1 MAGRHGCIEL
11 ITGTLVALLAGAA
24 LPSSAQTPASFNPAV
39 SFPTGALPITVG
51 IADVNGDGRPDL
63 LTVNTGAN
71 TVSVLLGNGA
81 GSFGP
86 RTDFATGAVPHGL
99 AIADLDGD
107 GNPDLVVANTGANTV
122 SVLLGTGT
130 GTFTAATDFP
140 TGVAPFF
147 VAVADLNGDGIPDL
161 VVVNVGGDTVS
172 VLLGVGDGTF
182 GPKMDFATGAG
193 ARSVA
198 IGDLN
203 GDGLPDLVVS
213 NVSASTVSV
222 LLGTGTGSFGPKTDF
237 PTGAGARDVAIADV
251 NGDGRLDVVVAN
263 ADAGTVSVQLG
274 VGDGTLGLK
283 TDFPVGAGPRSVAIG
298 DVNEDG
304 ILDLVVANFGSNT
317 ISVLLGTGT
326 GSFAA
331 KTDLATGP
339 GTGPFSVAIGDLNG
353 NGQRDLA
360 VANVNANT
368 VSVFLNTIASV
379 IAVTPNS
386 QGFGNVA
393 VGSTADRTFTVTNAG
408 GGMLIGSASTSTS
421 TSTPFS
427 IVGGAS
433 YALPAGA
440 SQTVIARF
448 QPTAVA
454 IVTGN
459 VNFTY
464 SGGSV
469 SRGLTG
475 TGTNP
480 VPVPVLGALSPSS
493 ATAGG
498 AAFTLTVNG
507 TNFVASSVVRW
518 NDSNRTTTFVSG
530 TELRAAIPASDVA
543 LAGSAQITV
552 FDFLPIGETSNALT
566 FTINP
571 PAPTAGSL
579 SPSSATAGGAGFT
592 LTVSGA
598 NFAAPSVVRWNGS
611 DRTTT
616 FVSSTE
622 LRAAISAGDITT
634 AGTTQITVFTPLPG
648 GGTSGALTFTI
659 TGQMFT
665 LTVTVRGS
673 GVGSVVSTPAGIN
686 CSSVCSGTFTVN
698 AVTLTGAPAADASFK
713 SWNGSCGGA
722 SPSCT
727 VALGPTAVTATFSA
741 VFTDATLTA
750 QATAIKAVHITDLRS
765 AIDTLR
771 TRNGLSAFAYTDA
784 TLTPGS
790 TVVKG
795 IHLTELE
802 TALREMGPFTTP
814 RS

>member
-1 MAGRHGCIEL
+1 M
-11 ITGTLVALLAGAA
+11 
-24 LPSSAQTPASFNPAV
+24 
-39 SFPTGALPITVG
+39 
-51 IADVNGDGRPDL
+51 
-63 LTVNTGAN
+63 
-71 TVSVLLGNGA
+71 
-81 GSFGP
+81 
-86 RTDFATGAVPHGL
+86 
-99 AIADLDGD
+99 
-107 GNPDLVVANTGANTV
+107 
-122 SVLLGTGT
+122 
-130 GTFTAATDFP
+130 
-140 TGVAPFF
+140 
-147 VAVADLNGDGIPDL
+147 
-161 VVVNVGGDTVS
+161 
-172 VLLGVGDGTF
+172 
-182 GPKMDFATGAG
+182 
-193 ARSVA
+193 
-198 IGDLN
+198 
-203 GDGLPDLVVS
+203 
-213 NVSASTVSV
+213 
-222 LLGTGTGSFGPKTDF
+222 
-237 PTGAGARDVAIADV
+237 
-251 NGDGRLDVVVAN
+251 
-263 ADAGTVSVQLG
+263 
-274 VGDGTLGLK
+274 
-283 TDFPVGAGPRSVAIG
+283 
-298 DVNEDG
+298 
-304 ILDLVVANFGSNT
+304 
-317 ISVLLGTGT
+317 
-326 GSFAA
+326 
-331 KTDLATGP
+331 
-339 GTGPFSVAIGDLNG
+339 
-353 NGQRDLA
+353 
-360 VANVNANT
+360 
-368 VSVFLNTIASV
+368 
-379 IAVTPNS
+379 
-386 QGFGNVA
+386 
-393 VGSTADRTFTVTNAG
+393 NAG
-408 GGMLIGSASTSTS
+408 GGMLTGSASTSA
-421 TSTPFS
+421 PFS

-518 NDSNRTTTFVSG
+518 NGSNRTTTFVSG
-530 TELRAAIPASDVA
+530 
-543 LAGSAQITV
+543 
-552 FDFLPIGETSNALT
+552 
-566 FTINP
+566 
-571 PAPTAGSL
+571 
-579 SPSSATAGGAGFT
+579 
-592 LTVSGA
+592 
-598 NFAAPSVVRWNGS
+598 
-611 DRTTT
+611 
-616 FVSSTE
+616 TE

-659 TGQMFT
+659 TSQMFT

-750 QATAIKAVHITDLRS
+750 QGTAIKAVHITDLRS

-795 IHLTELE
+795 IHLTELG
-802 TALREMGPFTTP
+802 TALREMGPFTDPAIVVGQTVIKATHLNEL
-814 RS
+814 RKAVRDLE

>member
-1 MAGRHGCIEL
+1 MAGRHGRIEL
-11 ITGTLVALLAGAA
+11 IAGTLAALLAGAA
-24 LPSSAQTPASFNPAV
+24 LPSSAQTPVSFNPAV
-39 SFPTGALPITVG
+39 SFVAGALPITVG
-51 IADVNGDGRPDL
+51 VADVNGDGKLDL

-81 GSFGP
+81 GTFGP
-86 RTDFATGAVPHGL
+86 KTDFATGAVPHGL

-107 GNPDLVVANTGANTV
+107 GNPDLIVANTGANTV

-130 GTFTAATDFP
+130 GTFAPAMDFP
-140 TGVAPFF
+140 TGAAPFF
-147 VAVADLNGDGIPDL
+147 VAVGDLNRDGIPDL
-161 VVVNVGGDTVS
+161 VVVNVGADTVS
-172 VLLGVGDGTF
+172 VL
-182 GPKMDFATGAG
+182 
-193 ARSVA
+193 
-198 IGDLN
+198 
-203 GDGLPDLVVS
+203 
-213 NVSASTVSV
+213 
-222 LLGTGTGSFGPKTDF
+222 
-237 PTGAGARDVAIADV
+237 
-251 NGDGRLDVVVAN
+251 
-263 ADAGTVSVQLG
+263 LG

-339 GTGPFSVAIGDLNG
+339 GTGPFSVAIEDLNG
-353 NGQRDLA
+353 NGQHDLA

-379 IAVTPNS
+379 IAVTPSS

-408 GGMLIGSASTSTS
+408 GGMLTGSASTSL
-421 TSTPFS
+421 PFS
-427 IVGGAS
+427 IVSGGS
-433 YALPAGA
+433 YNLGAGA
-440 SQTVIARF
+440 SQTVIVGF

-464 SGGSV
+464 SGGTV

-507 TNFVASSVVRW
+507 TNFVASSIVRW
-518 NDSNRTTTFVSG
+518 NGSNRTTTFVSG
-530 TELRAAIPASDVA
+530 TELRAAIP
-543 LAGSAQITV
+543 
-552 FDFLPIGETSNALT
+552 
-566 FTINP
+566 
-571 PAPTAGSL
+571 
-579 SPSSATAGGAGFT
+579 
-592 LTVSGA
+592 
-598 NFAAPSVVRWNGS
+598 
-611 DRTTT
+611 
-616 FVSSTE
+616 
-622 LRAAISAGDITT
+622 AGDITT

-659 TGQMFT
+659 TSQMFT
-665 LTVTVRGS
+665 LTVTVRAS
-673 GVGSVVSTPAGIN
+673 GVGSIVSTPAGIN

-750 QATAIKAVHITDLRS
+750 QGTPIKAVHITDLRS
-765 AIDTLR
+765 AINTLR

-784 TLTPGS
+784 TLTPGT

-795 IHLTELE
+795 IHLTELG
-802 TALREMGPFTTP
+802 TALREMGPYTDPAIVVRQTVITATHLNEL
-814 RS
+814 RKAVRDLE

>member
-1 MAGRHGCIEL
+1 M
-11 ITGTLVALLAGAA
+11 
-24 LPSSAQTPASFNPAV
+24 
-39 SFPTGALPITVG
+39 
-51 IADVNGDGRPDL
+51 
-63 LTVNTGAN
+63 LT
-71 TVSVLLGNGA
+71 
-81 GSFGP
+81 
-86 RTDFATGAVPHGL
+86 
-99 AIADLDGD
+99 
-107 GNPDLVVANTGANTV
+107 
-122 SVLLGTGT
+122 
-130 GTFTAATDFP
+130 
-140 TGVAPFF
+140 
-147 VAVADLNGDGIPDL
+147 
-161 VVVNVGGDTVS
+161 
-172 VLLGVGDGTF
+172 
-182 GPKMDFATGAG
+182 
-193 ARSVA
+193 
-198 IGDLN
+198 
-203 GDGLPDLVVS
+203 
-213 NVSASTVSV
+213 
-222 LLGTGTGSFGPKTDF
+222 
-237 PTGAGARDVAIADV
+237 
-251 NGDGRLDVVVAN
+251 
-263 ADAGTVSVQLG
+263 
-274 VGDGTLGLK
+274 
-283 TDFPVGAGPRSVAIG
+283 
-298 DVNEDG
+298 
-304 ILDLVVANFGSNT
+304 
-317 ISVLLGTGT
+317 
-326 GSFAA
+326 
-331 KTDLATGP
+331 
-339 GTGPFSVAIGDLNG
+339 
-353 NGQRDLA
+353 
-360 VANVNANT
+360 
-368 VSVFLNTIASV
+368 
-379 IAVTPNS
+379 
-386 QGFGNVA
+386 
-393 VGSTADRTFTVTNAG
+393 
-408 GGMLIGSASTSTS
+408 GSASTSL
-421 TSTPFS
+421 PFS
-427 IVGGAS
+427 IVSGGS
-433 YALPAGA
+433 YNLGAGA
-440 SQTVIARF
+440 SQTVIVGF

-464 SGGSV
+464 SGGTV

-518 NDSNRTTTFVSG
+518 NGSNRTTTFVSG

-543 LAGSAQITV
+543 LAGSAQVTV
-552 FDFLPIGETSNALT
+552 FDFLPIGETSNTLT
-566 FTINP
+566 FTINQSVP
-571 PAPTAGSL
+571 VLAAL

-659 TGQMFT
+659 TSQMFT

-698 AVTLTGAPAADASFK
+698 AVTLTEAPAADASFK

-750 QATAIKAVHITDLRS
+750 QGTAIKAVHITDLRS

-771 TRNGLSAFAYTDA
+771 TRNGLPAFAYTDA
-784 TLTPGS
+784 TLTPGT
-790 TVVKG
+790 TVVRG
-795 IHLTELE
+795 VHLSELRA
-802 TALREMGPFTTP
+802 ALRDVPGSVGPFTDPAIVVGQTVI
-814 RS
+814 RATHLNELRKAVRDLE